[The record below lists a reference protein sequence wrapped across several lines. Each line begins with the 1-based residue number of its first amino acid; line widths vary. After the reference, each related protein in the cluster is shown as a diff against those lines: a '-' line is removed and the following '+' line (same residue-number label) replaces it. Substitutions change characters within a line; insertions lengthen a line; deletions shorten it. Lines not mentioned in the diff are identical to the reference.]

1 MLAWLLQPRGYET
14 LQAATGKEAIQV
26 AIAAHPNL
34 ILLDL
39 NLPDMNGAD
48 VARAIKTNNAR
59 RISPLKHCHE
69 PGDTSWGRRQ
79 LEIEVDLDRSRST
92 IASDKQSDLDDPL
105 SARLRNV
112 APKSCRYLRYPADP

>member
-1 MLAWLLQPRGYET
+1 MPSILIAEDNEDLRKMLAWLLQPRGYET
-14 LQAATGKEAIQV
+14 LQAATGQEAIQV
-26 AIAAHPNL
+26 AIAAQPNL

-48 VARAIKTNNAR
+48 V
-59 RISPLKHCHE
+59 
-69 PGDTSWGRRQ
+69 DTSWGRRQ

-105 SARLRNV
+105 SARLG
-112 APKSCRYLRYPADP
+112 